1 MLQVR
6 KLRHRVFKKSK
17 TPTEQNQKSRVGH
30 ISGRAE
36 RGVLEAERH
45 IRTPSKKDKEGVFL
59 VRES

>member
-1 MLQVR
+1 M
-6 KLRHRVFKKSK
+6 FKKSK
-17 TPTEQNQKSRVGH
+17 TPNEQNQKSRVGH